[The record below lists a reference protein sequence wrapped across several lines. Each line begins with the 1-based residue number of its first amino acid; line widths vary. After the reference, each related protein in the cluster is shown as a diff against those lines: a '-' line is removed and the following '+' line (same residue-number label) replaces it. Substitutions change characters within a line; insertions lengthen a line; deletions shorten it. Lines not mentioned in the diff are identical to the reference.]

1 MLVGLSSF
9 GGSIID
15 FYWWKCRETIHPA
28 KVLWVFHAEQTVQC
42 GTHYGETIWHVHMF
56 FLLRCEKTR
65 IYVAGEDRS
74 NCHLS
79 QQVLI
84 LTPTWNRTHR
94 DHTILGPNSDF
105 LAKNLPAN
113 LRLWRHWYL
122 SIFPER
128 RVEGRFLG
136 AVSLSSMTSLA
147 WFKLL
152 NLNLLDLTCLTWTCL
167 TKTFL
172 ISLSWLDLG
181 KLLTW
186 LAKPTCFTW
195 LAKLTCL
202 TDLFN
207 WLALLTCFTDL
218 LYWLSLLDLLNWL
231 ALLTFFTDLLYWLS
245 LLDLLYLRTL
255 LKLLKKRT
263 LLNTLL
269 K

>member
-1 MLVGLSSF
+1 MAACSST
-9 GGSIID
+9 S
-15 FYWWKCRETIHPA
+15 WRCAAHERSW
-28 KVLWVFHAEQTVQC
+28 
-42 GTHYGETIWHVHMF
+42 HYG
-56 FLLRCEKTR
+56 LQRS
-65 IYVAGEDRS
+65 AGS
-74 NCHLS
+74 MPTS
-79 QQVLI
+79 QQMGRV
-84 LTPTWNRTHR
+84 TQETKQNRTKHPR
-94 DHTILGPNSDF
+94 VWNFTTSWNESSTNH
-105 LAKNLPAN
+105 A
-113 LRLWRHWYL
+113 
-122 SIFPER
+122 IFPER

-231 ALLTFFTDLLYWLS
+231 ALLTCFTDFLYWLA
-245 LLDLLYLRTL
+245 LLTFFTWLA
-255 LKLLKKRT
+255 LLKK
-263 LLNTLL
+263 LYLNYLRKEFYL
-269 K
+269 ILYLILYLSN

>member
-1 MLVGLSSF
+1 MEVWQIIFLSNWVLCRFHVNLPGCIRNCLVLSLTRKRGSKNSSF
-9 GGSIID
+9 TWSSIQHVYGI
-15 FYWWKCRETIHPA
+15 KTHIHIS
-28 KVLWVFHAEQTVQC
+28 
-42 GTHYGETIWHVHMF
+42 Y
-56 FLLRCEKTR
+56 
-65 IYVAGEDRS
+65 
-74 NCHLS
+74 
-79 QQVLI
+79 
-84 LTPTWNRTHR
+84 
-94 DHTILGPNSDF
+94 
-105 LAKNLPAN
+105 LPF
-113 LRLWRHWYL
+113 
-122 SIFPER
+122 FPER

-231 ALLTFFTDLLYWLS
+231 ALLTCFTDFLYWLA
-245 LLDLLYLRTL
+245 LLTFFTWLAL
-255 LKLLKKRT
+255 LKNFT
-263 LLNTLL
+263 
-269 K
+269 

>member
-1 MLVGLSSF
+1 MEKLSINIYYLNCCWACSSIWNSSEHHILWYLTWEQFFSVGIKIRGYLTWVALKRSVSSKASQCVFFSTSGLSLRGQITYTPLSLDTYNI
-9 GGSIID
+9 GD
-15 FYWWKCRETIHPA
+15 
-28 KVLWVFHAEQTVQC
+28 VL
-42 GTHYGETIWHVHMF
+42 
-56 FLLRCEKTR
+56 L
-65 IYVAGEDRS
+65 
-74 NCHLS
+74 
-79 QQVLI
+79 
-84 LTPTWNRTHR
+84 HR
-94 DHTILGPNSDF
+94 LNTGF
-105 LAKNLPAN
+105 
-113 LRLWRHWYL
+113 
-122 SIFPER
+122 FPER
-128 RVEGRFLG
+128 RVEGRFLW

-231 ALLTFFTDLLYWLS
+231 ALLTCFTDFLYWLA
-245 LLDLLYLRTL
+245 LLTFFTWLAL
-255 LKLLKKRT
+255 LKNFT
-263 LLNTLL
+263 
-269 K
+269 

>member
-1 MLVGLSSF
+1 MRTCNIVRQALCKVCVLRIHDSWLWSF
-9 GGSIID
+9 GR
-15 FYWWKCRETIHPA
+15 FT
-28 KVLWVFHAEQTVQC
+28 
-42 GTHYGETIWHVHMF
+42 
-56 FLLRCEKTR
+56 
-65 IYVAGEDRS
+65 
-74 NCHLS
+74 
-79 QQVLI
+79 
-84 LTPTWNRTHR
+84 
-94 DHTILGPNSDF
+94 TILGNSVIGQIIIHF
-105 LAKNLPAN
+105 SHSMMSTGSVYNCE
-113 LRLWRHWYL
+113 WGL
-122 SIFPER
+122 SIGKVLLSKQYSIGDGKKSQATPVFPER
-128 RVEGRFLG
+128 LGEGRFLG

-231 ALLTFFTDLLYWLS
+231 ALLTCFTDFLYWLA
-245 LLDLLYLRTL
+245 LLTFFTWLAL
-255 LKLLKKRT
+255 LKNFT
-263 LLNTLL
+263 
-269 K
+269 